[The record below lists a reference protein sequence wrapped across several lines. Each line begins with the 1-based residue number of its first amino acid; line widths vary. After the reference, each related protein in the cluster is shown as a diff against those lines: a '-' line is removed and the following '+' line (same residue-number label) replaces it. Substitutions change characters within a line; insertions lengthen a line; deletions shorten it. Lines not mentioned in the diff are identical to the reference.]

1 MSGPA
6 PAAHAGEDLA
16 EDPGVLADLPLL
28 EFQGWRSAQRRGG
41 AAVLPWR
48 GDHLRARAEAS
59 TLTLLETAEDLAA
72 GDLSQALVRIQKGRA
87 ATMADLAAAWR
98 ALAQEGGLLVTGHND
113 LGITGWAKRLAA
125 QLGQPGEVL
134 ANRAHGRVVRF
145 RRTGAV
151 LPMPGATALPA
162 DAEEAA
168 AARAS
173 LSAWPG
179 VFSRDGLDAG
189 TALLQ
194 SCVAA
199 MPPVEMVADL
209 GCGAG
214 HLALHALRHG
224 VAARARLFDADAR
237 AVRSARHNLT
247 ALGLAERAQVDWWDA
262 FEPAPALTADV
273 VLLNPPCHA
282 GAAND
287 LAIAR
292 QLFSVGFSMLAPG
305 GRLLVVANRQLPYE
319 ANLGLLGPIDRL
331 REEGGFKV
339 LELRHR

>member
-6 PAAHAGEDLA
+6 SAAPAGLDLA

-48 GDHLRARAEAS
+48 GAHLRARAEAPGLS
-59 TLTLLETAEDLAA
+59 VLDLPV
-72 GDLSQALVRIQKGRA
+72 DLPEGHFTQALVRIQKGRA
-87 ATMADLAAAWR
+87 ATMADLAVAWG
-98 ALAQEGGLLVTGHND
+98 ALAPQGSLLVAGHND
-113 LGITGWAKRLAA
+113 LGITGWAKRLAT
-125 QLGQPGEVL
+125 QLGQPAEVL

-145 RRTGAV
+145 RRDAAA
-151 LPMPGATALPA
+151 LPMPEVLAVPA

-168 AARAS
+168 AGRAS
-173 LSAWPG
+173 LNAWPG

-194 SCVAA
+194 SCLVGLPWVPLA
-199 MPPVEMVADL
+199 VDL

-214 HLALHALRHG
+214 QLALHALRHG
-224 VAARARLFDADAR
+224 VAGYALLLDADAR
-237 AVRSARHNLT
+237 AVRSADRNL
-247 ALGLAERAQVDWWDA
+247 ASLGLASRGHTLWWDA
-262 FEPAPALTADV
+262 FEPAPALAADL

-292 QLFSVGFSMLAPG
+292 QLFSVGFAMLAPG

-319 ANLGLLGPIDRL
+319 ANLGLLGPVESL
-331 REEGGFKV
+331 REGGGFKV
-339 LELRHR
+339 LELRRR